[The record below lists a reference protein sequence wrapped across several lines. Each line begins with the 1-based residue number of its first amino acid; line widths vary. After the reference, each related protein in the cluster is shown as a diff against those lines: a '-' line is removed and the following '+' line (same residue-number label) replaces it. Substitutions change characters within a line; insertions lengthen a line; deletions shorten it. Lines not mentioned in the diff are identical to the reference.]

1 MFGWST
7 VVKKRETS
15 LLIGYSLGTDMS
27 CSGRLRYRFDSS
39 VLEFLRLPK
48 GEADSPEIRKFIRA
62 LEQSLKDGEIPW
74 QKTCVR
80 YRSIEAEEGF
90 DRMMQQVYA

>member
-7 VVKKRETS
+7 VVRRSETS
-15 LLIGYSLGTDMS
+15 LLVGYSLGADTS
-27 CSGRLRYRFDSS
+27 CSGRLRYRFESA

-62 LEQSLKDGEIPW
+62 LERLLKDGEIPW